1 MTGRN
6 HGRGA
11 KAKAP
16 AVVNLRTISG
26 ERRFFLGLE
35 SKE

>member
-11 KAKAP
+11 KAEAP
-16 AVVNLRTISG
+16 AVDHLRTTFS
-26 ERRFFLGLE
+26 ERGFFLGLE
-35 SKE
+35 SRA